1 MLWRQCPSTYEWINK
16 TWYIHTIEYYA
27 PIKKKSEVLLHATIW
42 MNFENVL
49 SRRSQTRKSHIVHM
63 NPFI

>member
-27 PIKKKSEVLLHATIW
+27 PIKKERSTATCY
-42 MNFENVL
+42 NLDEL
-49 SRRSQTRKSHIVHM
+49 RKRAK
-63 NPFI
+63 